1 MIFFYYN
8 LVANSQPPTSIRV
21 HSFCSKKGL
30 NNFCFIVSLQNYAR
44 IIKEFNY
51 AYIKVNY
58 QEIIEAISKNKKII
72 MSEQRTITRS
82 TKI

>member
-8 LVANSQPPTSIRV
+8 LVANSQLQTSILV
-21 HSFCSKKGL
+21 HSFCSKKWL
-30 NNFCFIVSLQNYAR
+30 KNFCFIVYLQIYAR

-58 QEIIEAISKNKKII
+58 QEIIEAISKNKKKICPS
-72 MSEQRTITRS
+72 SEL
-82 TKI
+82 